1 MLECMVCAACCAMCM
16 AENEANN
23 QQRAYYQGQRDAQRA
38 QLYVAPQPQYM
49 VAQQVPVQQQ
59 QVYVQ
64 PGMAPQQVVYAQPGQ
79 QAFPVAQAAYRVG

>member
-23 QQRAYYQGQRDAQRA
+23 QQRAYYAGQRDAQRA

-49 VAQQVPVQQQ
+49 VAGQQ

-64 PGMAPQQVVYAQPGQ
+64 QQAQPGVVYAQP
-79 QAFPVAQAAYRVG
+79 QAAAYPVAQPAMRYG

>member
-49 VAQQVPVQQQ
+49 VQQPAQV
-59 QVYVQ
+59 VYAQ
-64 PGMAPQQVVYAQPGQ
+64 PGAQQVVYAQP
-79 QAFPVAQAAYRVG
+79 QAAGYPVAQPAVRYG

>member
-49 VAQQVPVQQQ
+49 VAQQQPA
-59 QVYVQ
+59 VYVQ
-64 PGMAPQQVVYAQPGQ
+64 PGAQQVVYATPQ
-79 QAFPVAQAAYRVG
+79 QATYAQGYPQAQPVYRG